1 MHPAFEPMARV
12 RNVKPPLPAALTRT
26 GMTLYIYA
34 DDLAS
39 HWVRFVVA
47 EKDMDGLH
55 LEWVKPGQTIEDLA
69 ILDPTHRVPLLAE
82 REVILNA
89 PRIIVEYLDERYPH
103 PPMMPVEPSAR
114 ARLRLALHRIEQ
126 DLFPLV
132 ATIQTGPA
140 GLAQKARKQLMDNLL
155 AGTPVFGAKNYF
167 LSSDFSMVDALW
179 AALLWRLPSL
189 GVPLPAHAKIIQR
202 YADRLF
208 SRPAFGQ
215 SLTPAERAL
224 R

>member
-1 MHPAFEPMARV
+1 MARV
-12 RNVKPPLPAALTRT
+12 RNAKPPVPAALTRT
-26 GMTLYIYA
+26 GITIYVYP
-34 DDLAS
+34 DDLVS

-47 EKDMDGLH
+47 EKDMDGMH
-55 LEWVKPGQTIEDLA
+55 IEWVKPGQSIEDLTV
-69 ILDPTHRVPLLAE
+69 LDPTHRVPLLAE

-114 ARLRLALHRIEQ
+114 ARLRLALYRIEQ
-126 DLFPLV
+126 DLLPLV
-132 ATIQTGPA
+132 AIIQTGPA
-140 GLAQKARKQLMDNLL
+140 REAQRARKDLMDHLL

-189 GVPLPAHAKIIQR
+189 GIPLPAHAKIIQR

-208 SRPAFGQ
+208 ARPAFGQ
-215 SLTPAERAL
+215 CLTPAERAL

>member
-1 MHPAFEPMARV
+1 MHPAFEPIARV
-12 RNVKPPLPAALTRT
+12 RNAKPPLPAALTRT
-26 GMTLYIYA
+26 GMTIYVYPN
-34 DDLAS
+34 DLVS

-47 EKDMDGLH
+47 EKDMDGMH
-55 LEWVKPGQTIEDLA
+55 IEWVKPGQTLEDLTV
-69 ILDPTHRVPLLAE
+69 LDPAHRVPLLAE

-114 ARLRLALHRIEQ
+114 AKLRLALHRIEQ

-132 ATIQTGPA
+132 SAIQSGPMRE
-140 GLAQKARKQLMDNLL
+140 AQKARKQLLDNIL
-155 AGTPVFGAKNYF
+155 AGTPIFGAKNYF

-179 AALLWRLPSL
+179 ATLLWRLPSL
-189 GVPLPAHAKIIQR
+189 GIPLPAHAKIIQR

-208 SRPAFGQ
+208 GRPAFGQ